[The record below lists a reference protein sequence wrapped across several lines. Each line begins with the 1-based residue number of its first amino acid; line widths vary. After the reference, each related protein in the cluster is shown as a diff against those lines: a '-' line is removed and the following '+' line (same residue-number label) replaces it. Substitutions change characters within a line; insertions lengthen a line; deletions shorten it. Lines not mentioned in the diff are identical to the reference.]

1 MEKTSEATTTEASV
15 SIAYGDVQRIAPTST
30 DISDL
35 KQKSTRGGVAVILSQ
50 AIGSMLQLGTL
61 LVLAR
66 LLSPADYGLQA
77 MVGSL
82 TSLLS
87 LLKDAGLNFA
97 SVNRETLTH
106 EQLSSLFWLNAT
118 IGVALTIAVASGS
131 HFLAV
136 FYKDPRLF
144 WITMASSSIFFLN
157 GLTVQHRALLDRS
170 MRFTTSSLIDI
181 VVSFLGTAV
190 AISMAFAGFGYWS
203 LICQNVS
210 LPLFGMFGIWFA
222 MPWLPGR
229 PRWTPELRS
238 MVRVGGTVTLNG
250 IVSYLSYNMEKILLG
265 RFFGP
270 ALLGIYGRAYQLAN
284 LPVQQLTGA
293 VGIVAFP
300 MLSRL
305 KDDPQRLRRS
315 YLKSHSLVV
324 SLTVPVVISC
334 ALYADEIVR
343 VLLGPKWQGTA
354 TVLRLLSPTVLVF
367 ALLNPF
373 SYIVRALGLVERS
386 LKMAIVIAPVVTIGI
401 LAGLRHGPTGV
412 AAGYSVAMLLLWV
425 PMVAWAKHGTGVT
438 TADYWDCI
446 KRPLIAGAAGGIA
459 GWIFKSACQG
469 VLTPSF
475 LLIAELGISFGVY
488 ALLLLYAM
496 GQKPMYADLIR
507 QLAHRKVNQ

>member
-1 MEKTSEATTTEASV
+1 MEKLSDATTAETTVLTAC
-15 SIAYGDVQRIAPTST
+15 GDVQRIAPTAT
-30 DISDL
+30 DIYDL
-35 KQKSTRGGVAVILSQ
+35 KRKSARGGVAVLLSQ
-50 AIGSMLQLGTL
+50 AVGSTLQLGTL
-61 LVLAR
+61 LVLAH
-66 LLSPADYGLQA
+66 LLSPTDYGLQA

-97 SVNRETLTH
+97 TVNRKSLTH
-106 EQLSSLFWLNAT
+106 EQISSLFWLNVT
-118 IGVALTIAVASGS
+118 IGVVLTIVVASGS
-131 HFLAV
+131 HFLAI

-144 WITMASSSIFFLN
+144 WITMASSSIFFFN

-170 MRFTTSSLIDI
+170 MRFTTSASIDT
-181 VVSFLGTAV
+181 VVVILGTAV

-210 LPLFGMFGIWFA
+210 LPLFGMIGFWFA

-238 MVRVGGTVTLNG
+238 MIRAGGTVTLNG
-250 IVSYLSYNMEKILLG
+250 IVSYLSYNMDKILLG
-265 RFFGP
+265 RSFGP

-284 LPVQQLTGA
+284 LPVQQLTSA
-293 VGIVAFP
+293 VGTVAFP

-305 KDDPQRLRRS
+305 QDDPQRLRRS

-334 ALYADEIVR
+334 ALFADEIVM

-354 TVLRLLSPTVLVF
+354 AVLRLLSPTVLVF
-367 ALLNPF
+367 ALLNPL
-373 SYIVRALGLVERS
+373 SYLMRAIGQVERS
-386 LKMAIVIAPVVTIGI
+386 LKIALFIAPVVIIGI

-412 AAGYSVAMLLLWV
+412 AAGYSAAMLLLWIPLV
-425 PMVAWAKHGTGVT
+425 VWAKHGTGVT
-438 TADYWDCI
+438 AADYWDCI
-446 KRPLIAGAAGGIA
+446 KRPLIAGAVGGVA
-459 GWIFKSACQG
+459 GWLFKSACQG
-469 VLTPSF
+469 VLTPPL
-475 LLIAELGISFGVY
+475 LLITGLGISFGVY

-496 GQKPMYADLIR
+496 GQKAVYADLIR